1 VSPRNVVALETA
13 VDRAVERMRKAGGAP
28 GTGPRPAEGFVWTPE
43 ALHVFETEVQPARQ
57 ALRASEVGH
66 G

>member
-1 VSPRNVVALETA
+1 MTATTLEAA

-28 GTGPRPAEGFVWTPE
+28 GTGPRPAEGFQWTVE
-43 ALHVFETEVQPARQ
+43 AQEIRDREVAPLRA
-57 ALRASEVGH
+57 ALREAARG